1 MADMRGRW
9 SWDVP
14 GFEPPQP
21 ATTAAAAAPTAM
33 PRAPPTAMVLRPS
46 AGAPRAPPGDAVL
59 VADRLEQLADSV
71 QVRSS
76 PASWVLIRW
85 RRVLVACPGFARF
98 VRGSRCEL
106 AS

>member
-1 MADMRGRW
+1 MVDMRGRW

-71 QVRSS
+71 QVRVSRLLGS
-76 PASWVLIRW
+76 DSVTAD
-85 RRVLVACPGFARF
+85 ARG
-98 VRGSRCEL
+98 VSGVCSICSREPL
-106 AS
+106 